1 MNNIHIQQVGSTL
14 STLGEGPVYDEK
26 SNSILWIDIVNALI
40 IEYDLNNN
48 TERKIETGS
57 MIGSFAITE
66 DGHFIAALHEG
77 IAIIDRNSGIKKIM
91 ASPEIDIPS
100 NRFNDGKCS
109 PDGHF
114 WTGSMSLNETDA
126 SGSLYRTDKDF
137 KAAKQEGG
145 LTISN
150 GLCWSL
156 DEKFFYFIDTPTLQV
171 VRYDYKNGNIS
182 NKKNVI
188 TIDAAKDGYPDGM
201 TIDAEGNI
209 WIAHWGGWQ
218 VTRWNLSTGEK
229 MTALKLPVSQVTSIC
244 FGGDDFSDMFITSA
258 RRGLTSA
265 QLESEPLAGATF
277 RVSNT
282 GYRGLPFYRFK
293 NA

>member
-1 MNNIHIQQVGSTL
+1 MNNLHIQQVGSIL

-26 SNSILWIDIVNALI
+26 SNSIFWIDIVNALI
-40 IEYDLNNN
+40 IEYDLKNN

-66 DGHFIAALHEG
+66 YEHFIAALQDG
-77 IAIIDRNSGIKKIM
+77 IAIIQRNTGMKKM
-91 ASPEIDIPS
+91 VATPETDIPS
-100 NRFNDGKCS
+100 NRFNDGKSS

-114 WTGSMSLNETDA
+114 WAGSMSLNETDP
-126 SGSLYRTDKDF
+126 SGSLYSIDEDF
-137 KAAKQEGG
+137 KVKKQEGG

-156 DEKFFYFIDTPTLQV
+156 DKKYFYFIDTPSLQI
-171 VRYDYKNGNIS
+171 VRYDYTNGNMS
-182 NKKNVI
+182 NKKTLI

-201 TIDAEGNI
+201 TIDVEGNL

-218 VTRWNLSTGEK
+218 VTKWNPLSGEK
-229 MTALKLPVSQVTSIC
+229 MTAIQLPVSQVTSIY

-258 RRGLTSA
+258 RRGLISA
-265 QLESEPLAGATF
+265 QLASEPLAGATF
-277 RVSNT
+277 RLHNT
-282 GYRGLPFYRFK
+282 GFRGIPFYRFK

>member
-1 MNNIHIQQVGSTL
+1 MNNLHIQQVGSIL

-40 IEYDLNNN
+40 IEYDLKNN

-66 DGHFIAALHEG
+66 YEHFIAALQDG
-77 IAIIDRNSGIKKIM
+77 IAIIQRNTGMKKM
-91 ASPEIDIPS
+91 VATPETDIPS
-100 NRFNDGKCS
+100 NRFNDGKSS

-114 WTGSMSLNETDA
+114 WAGSMSLNETDP
-126 SGSLYRTDKDF
+126 SGSLYSIDEDF
-137 KAAKQEGG
+137 KVKKQEGG

-156 DEKFFYFIDTPTLQV
+156 DKKYFYFINTPSLQI
-171 VRYDYKNGNIS
+171 VRYDYTNGNMS
-182 NKKNVI
+182 NKKTLI

-201 TIDAEGNI
+201 TIDVEGNL

-218 VTRWNLSTGEK
+218 VTKWNPLSGEK
-229 MTALKLPVSQVTSIC
+229 MTAIQLPVSQVTSIY

-258 RRGLTSA
+258 RRGLISA
-265 QLESEPLAGATF
+265 QLASEPLAGATF
-277 RVSNT
+277 RLHNT
-282 GYRGLPFYRFK
+282 GFRGIPFYRFK

>member
-1 MNNIHIQQVGSTL
+1 MNNLHIQQVGSIL

-26 SNSILWIDIVNALI
+26 NNSIFWIDIVNALI
-40 IEYDLNNN
+40 IEYDLKNN

-66 DGHFIAALHEG
+66 YEHFIAALQDG
-77 IAIIDRNSGIKKIM
+77 IAIIQRNTGMKKM
-91 ASPEIDIPS
+91 VATPETDIPS
-100 NRFNDGKCS
+100 NRFNDGKSS

-114 WTGSMSLNETDA
+114 WAGSMSLNETDP
-126 SGSLYRTDKDF
+126 SGSLYSIDEDF
-137 KAAKQEGG
+137 KVKKQEGG

-156 DEKFFYFIDTPTLQV
+156 DKKYFYFINTPSLQI
-171 VRYDYKNGNIS
+171 VRYDYTNGNMS
-182 NKKNVI
+182 NKKTLI

-201 TIDAEGNI
+201 TIDVEGNL

-218 VTRWNLSTGEK
+218 VTRWNPLSGEK
-229 MTALKLPVSQVTSIC
+229 MTAIQLPVSQVTYIY

-258 RRGLTSA
+258 RRGLISA
-265 QLESEPLAGATF
+265 QLASEPLAGATF
-277 RVSNT
+277 RLHNT
-282 GYRGLPFYRFK
+282 GFRGIPFYRFK

>member
-1 MNNIHIQQVGSTL
+1 MNNLHIQQVGSTL

-26 SNSILWIDIVNALI
+26 SNIILWIDIVNALI
-40 IEYDLNNN
+40 IEHDLINN
-48 TERKIETGS
+48 TERKIEIGS
-57 MIGSFAITE
+57 MIGSFAIME
-66 DGHFIAALHEG
+66 DGNFIAALQEG
-77 IAIIDRNSGIKKIM
+77 IAIINRTTGDKKII
-91 ASPEIDIPS
+91 ASPEVNKPS
-100 NRFNDGKCS
+100 NRFNDGKSS

-114 WTGSMSLNETDA
+114 WAGSMSLNETDP
-126 SGSLYRTDKDF
+126 SGSLYRIDENF
-137 KAAKQEGG
+137 KVEKQEGG

-156 DEKFFYFIDTPTLQV
+156 DKKYFYFIDTPTLQV
-171 VRYDYKNGNIS
+171 VRYDYTNGNIS
-182 NKKNVI
+182 NKKTVI

-201 TIDAEGNI
+201 TIDADGNL

-218 VTRWNLSTGEK
+218 VTRWNPLSGEK
-229 MTALKLPVSQVTSIC
+229 MTAIRLPVSQVTSIC

-265 QLESEPLAGATF
+265 QLASEPLAGATF
-277 RVSNT
+277 RVHNT
-282 GYRGLPFYRFK
+282 GFRGLPFYRFK

>member
-1 MNNIHIQQVGSTL
+1 MNNIHIQQIGASL

-40 IEYDLNNN
+40 IEHDVKKY

-57 MIGSFAITE
+57 MIGSFAIME
-66 DGHFIAALHEG
+66 DGNFIAALQEG
-77 IAIIDRNSGIKKIM
+77 IAIINRTTGDKKII
-91 ASPEIDIPS
+91 ASPEVNIPS

-109 PDGHF
+109 PDGRF
-114 WTGSMSLNETDA
+114 WAGSMSLNETDP
-126 SGSLYRTDKDF
+126 SGSLYSIDKDF
-137 KAAKQEGG
+137 KAEKLEGG

-156 DEKFFYFIDTPTLQV
+156 NKKYFYFIDTPTLQV
-171 VRYDYKNGNIS
+171 VRYDYANGNIS
-182 NKKNVI
+182 NKKTVI

-201 TIDAEGNI
+201 TIDADGNL

-218 VTRWNLSTGEK
+218 VACWNPTTGEK
-229 MTALKLPVSQVTSIC
+229 MTAIQLPVSQVTSIC
-244 FGGDDFSDMFITSA
+244 FGGEDFSDMFISSA
-258 RRGLTSA
+258 RRGLTSE

-277 RVSNT
+277 RVSHS
-282 GYRGLPFYRFK
+282 GFRGLPFYRFK
-293 NA
+293 NV

>member
-1 MNNIHIQQVGSTL
+1 MNNLHIQQVGSIL

-26 SNSILWIDIVNALI
+26 NNSIFWIDIVNALI
-40 IEYDLNNN
+40 IEYDLKNN

-66 DGHFIAALHEG
+66 YEHFIAALQDG
-77 IAIIDRNSGIKKIM
+77 IAIIQRNTGMKKM
-91 ASPEIDIPS
+91 VATPETDIPS
-100 NRFNDGKCS
+100 NRFNDGKSS

-114 WTGSMSLNETDA
+114 WAGSMSLNETDP
-126 SGSLYRTDKDF
+126 SGSLYSIDEDF
-137 KAAKQEGG
+137 KVKKQEGG

-156 DEKFFYFIDTPTLQV
+156 DKKYFYFINTPSLQI
-171 VRYDYKNGNIS
+171 VRYDYTNGNMS
-182 NKKNVI
+182 NKKTLI

-201 TIDAEGNI
+201 TIDVEGNL

-218 VTRWNLSTGEK
+218 VTRWNPLSGEK
-229 MTALKLPVSQVTSIC
+229 MTAIQLPVSQVTSIY
-244 FGGDDFSDMFITSA
+244 FGGDDLSDMFITSA
-258 RRGLTSA
+258 RRGLISA
-265 QLESEPLAGATF
+265 QLASEPLAGATF
-277 RVSNT
+277 RLHNT
-282 GYRGLPFYRFK
+282 GFRGLPFYRFK